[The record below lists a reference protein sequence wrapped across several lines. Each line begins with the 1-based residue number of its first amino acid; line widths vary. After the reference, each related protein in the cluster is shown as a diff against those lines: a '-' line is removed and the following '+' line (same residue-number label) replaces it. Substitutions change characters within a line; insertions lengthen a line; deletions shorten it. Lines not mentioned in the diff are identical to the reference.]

1 MAYLIVSSIKG
12 IEKRI
17 EIEKEIEIRRRD
29 GGEVVGCKK
38 IRKTNIGNQ
47 RIDYMKVS

>member
-17 EIEKEIEIRRRD
+17 EIEKEIEIRRR
-29 GGEVVGCKK
+29 EMVG
-38 IRKTNIGNQ
+38 R
-47 RIDYMKVS
+47 

>member
-1 MAYLIVSSIKG
+1 MIKMAYLIVSSIKG
-12 IEKRI
+12 IEKR
-17 EIEKEIEIRRRD
+17 IEIRRRD

-47 RIDYMKVS
+47 LIDYMKVS